1 MGAVNQT
8 ATQLAE
14 ELAGTGSDPSTISQ
28 LIEDF
33 TSQIATS
40 ALDLA
45 TSSKIRALRHSLE
58 ITDCHSCLDIGF
70 VSCVL
75 PYISLTFVCD
85 VVIQLYF

>member
-8 ATQLAE
+8 VTQLAE
-14 ELAGTGSDPSTISQ
+14 ELAGTGGDPSTISQ

-45 TSSKIRALRHSLE
+45 TSSTLGGDNDDDRNTAAPTGGKM
-58 ITDCHSCLDIGF
+58 
-70 VSCVL
+70 
-75 PYISLTFVCD
+75 
-85 VVIQLYF
+85 